1 MLAEIN
7 YDLKDYKNA
16 IKYLTQHL
24 KFKPR
29 DVDKMAMKAISFEE
43 LKDYKSA
50 LLMHKKILELQPYAT
65 FPRDKVREL
74 EGLVKD

>member
-1 MLAEIN
+1 MLSEIS
-7 YDLKDYKNA
+7 YDLKDYRGA

-29 DVDKMAMKAISFEE
+29 DVDKMTMKAISFEE

-50 LLMHKKILELQPYAT
+50 VLIHKKVLELQPYNT
-65 FPRDKVREL
+65 FSRDKLREL
-74 EGLVKD
+74 